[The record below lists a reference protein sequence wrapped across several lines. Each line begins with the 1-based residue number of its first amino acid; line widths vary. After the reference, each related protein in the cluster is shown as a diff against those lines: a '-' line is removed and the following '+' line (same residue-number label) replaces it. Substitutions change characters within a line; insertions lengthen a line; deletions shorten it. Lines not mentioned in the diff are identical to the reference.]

1 MASIVAGSR
10 RIAEEF
16 ERDRRAERR
25 SPMPQSRSDLPALR
39 SPLALASLIEAE
51 IIPRMLLAHRHDAA
65 PAAPQSWEAPPPAAA
80 TGDAI
85 VPEEAARFADL
96 VLHQEAYALIERIER
111 HLAAGVSIDSI
122 LLDLLAPAA
131 RTLGRAWEDDRC
143 DFVDVTMGLWRLQE
157 IVHEL
162 AARLP
167 GIGPVPGQDRRA
179 LFAAMPG
186 DQHSFGMVMVE
197 EFFRRGGWSTWS
209 LPTGSCDD
217 LYQLVRRQPFELVG
231 LTVSYDGHL
240 DRVAGVIEGVRSASR
255 QPGISVMV
263 GGRVF
268 VERPEL
274 ALLCGA
280 DGTAP
285 DARQAVGRAEILLE
299 MRAFH
304 DTSRC

>member
-25 SPMPQSRSDLPALR
+25 SPLPQSRSDLPAHR

-51 IIPRMLLAHRHDAA
+51 IIPRMLLAHRHDGTIPAQREA
-65 PAAPQSWEAPPPAAA
+65 PAPVEGQSIDPS
-80 TGDAI
+80 
-85 VPEEAARFADL
+85 EAAHFADL

-111 HLAAGVSIDSI
+111 YLVLGVSIESI

-131 RTLGRAWEDDRC
+131 RTLGLQWEDDRC

-162 AARLP
+162 AARMP
-167 GIGPVPGQDRRA
+167 GIGPVPGHERRA
-179 LFAAMPG
+179 LFATMPG

-197 EFFRRGGWSTWS
+197 EFFRRHGWRTAS
-209 LPTGSCDD
+209 LPAGSRDD
-217 LYQLVRRQPFELVG
+217 LIALVRRQPFDLVG
-231 LTVSYDGHL
+231 LTVSYDGIL
-240 DRVAGVIEGVRSASR
+240 DRVAAVIDEIRRASR
-255 QPGISVMV
+255 RPGVTVMV

-274 ALLCGA
+274 AALCGA

-299 MRAFH
+299 MRALR

>member
-1 MASIVAGSR
+1 MASMVAGSTDV
-10 RIAEEF
+10 AAAF
-16 ERDRRAERR
+16 ERDRRAERPPAARPRNDLIAPR
-25 SPMPQSRSDLPALR
+25 SPY
-39 SPLALASLIEAE
+39 ALATLIEAE
-51 IIPRMLLAHRHDAA
+51 IIPRMLLAHRHDALGPDPDIPIPPSA
-65 PAAPQSWEAPPPAAA
+65 PERTIDPLEA
-80 TGDAI
+80 
-85 VPEEAARFADL
+85 EHFAER
-96 VLHQEAYALIERIER
+96 VLSQEAWALIERIEGY
-111 HLAAGVSIDSI
+111 LALGVSIDAI

-131 RTLGRAWEDDRC
+131 RRLGRAWHEDRC

-162 AARLP
+162 AARIP
-167 GIGPVPGQDRRA
+167 GIAPAPGDDRRA

-197 EFFRRGGWSTWS
+197 EFFRRNGWRTAS
-209 LPTGSCDD
+209 LPAGSRDD
-217 LYQLVRRQPFELVG
+217 LTALVRRQPFDLIG
-231 LTVSYDGHL
+231 LTVSYDGML
-240 DRVAGVIEGVRSASR
+240 DRVAAVIEEIRRASR
-255 QPGISVMV
+255 RQGVTVMV

-274 ALLCGA
+274 AALCGA

-299 MRAFH
+299 MRAFR

>member
-1 MASIVAGSR
+1 MASMVAGSTDV
-10 RIAEEF
+10 AADF
-16 ERDRRAERR
+16 ERERRAERLPPPR
-25 SPMPQSRSDLPALR
+25 SRSDPPGMR
-39 SPLALASLIEAE
+39 SPFALATLIEAE
-51 IIPRMLLAHRHDAA
+51 IIPRMLLAHRHDAIA
-65 PAAPQSWEAPPPAAA
+65 PDAETPIAKPAPERPIDPQEA
-80 TGDAI
+80 
-85 VPEEAARFADL
+85 EHFADR
-96 VLHQEAYALIERIER
+96 VLTQEAWMLIERIEGY
-111 HLAAGVSIDSI
+111 LALGVSIDTI

-131 RTLGRAWEDDRC
+131 RRLGRAWHEDRC

-162 AARLP
+162 AARIP
-167 GIGPVPGQDRRA
+167 GMAPAPGDDRRA

-197 EFFRRGGWSTWS
+197 EFFRRHGWRTAS
-209 LPTGSCDD
+209 LPAGSRDD
-217 LYQLVRRQPFELVG
+217 LIALVRRQPFDLVG
-231 LTVSYDGHL
+231 LTVSYDGIL
-240 DRVAGVIEGVRSASR
+240 DRVAAVIDEIRRASR
-255 QPGISVMV
+255 RPGVTVMV

-274 ALLCGA
+274 AALCGA

-299 MRAFH
+299 MRAFR